1 MNGRKISILLRMKP
15 FGTLAVCAAFAF
27 LASCAGSQGKSSG
40 DPQGDSGCAE
50 CGEQG
55 EIELEVTSEKAYRE
69 WNPQAYARFDSASTL
84 GSFASLSVEADA
96 PENCRICHSFS
107 ADGVDFDLAHY
118 EDSLLAAAFPKMHRF
133 PMLAGSRVPEED
145 SLFFNS
151 FVRNVQNAVFAG
163 GRKLSDF
170 SPWKNAGVSE
180 AAYARPVPDSLKKML
195 RTVSLRYN
203 VRYVSMPVRL
213 RVQMFPKAGRSG
225 GFSWESLW
233 ILWDARY
240 GELLFL
246 DYQSLSAETTSRI
259 APERDWASPFAARLG
274 AALRKNPSSV
284 ENH

>member
-1 MNGRKISILLRMKP
+1 MKL
-15 FGTLAVCAAFAF
+15 FGTLAVCAAFVF

-118 EDSLLAAAFPKMHRF
+118 EDS
-133 PMLAGSRVPEED
+133 
-145 SLFFNS
+145 
-151 FVRNVQNAVFAG
+151 VFAG

-170 SPWKNAGVSE
+170 SPWKTAGVSE

-233 ILWDARY
+233 VLWDARY

-259 APERDWASPFAARLG
+259 ATERDWASPFAARLG